1 MDTNRLMGLLGP
13 GEDLT
18 TFFRGQR
25 KQLGLL
31 ADGILVL
38 TTKRILWVEET
49 GDPLAA
55 TFADTVGVA
64 QHEQHVSLR
73 FAHAWLSIF
82 CAKPSVA
89 KDAARQIALAWK
101 NARKAAG
108 AAARA

>member
-1 MDTNRLMGLLGP
+1 MGLLGD
-13 GEDLT
+13 GEELT

-25 KQLGLL
+25 KQAGLL
-31 ADGILVL
+31 SDGILVL

-49 GDPLAA
+49 GDPVAA

-64 QHEQHVSLR
+64 QHEHHLSVR
-73 FAHAWLSIF
+73 FANAWLSVF

-101 NARKAAG
+101 NARKAQP
-108 AAARA
+108 ARA